1 MKTFSLH
8 IRTPLDT
15 AFEGQVSKF
24 HLDTDA
30 GRIVI
35 LPGHAPLTSTV
46 TFSKAKIIS
55 PSGEKVIFIKR
66 GTLSVS
72 LKTQSVDLMCINCE
86 EQEDISIQT
95 IEDYLKMIED
105 KLNQKESLS
114 DYQIK
119 YLRDEKVA
127 FEKQKQSIKK

>member
-15 AFEGQVSKF
+15 AFEGQVSEF

-46 TFSKAKIIS
+46 TFSKAKIVS
-55 PSGEKVIFIKR
+55 PTGEKDVFIKR

-72 LKTQSVDLMCINCE
+72 LKTKSADLMCINCE
-86 EQEDISIQT
+86 EQKDVSIQT
-95 IEDYLKMIED
+95 IEDYLKMIEE
-105 KLNQKESLS
+105 KLNNSESLS
-114 DYQIK
+114 NYQIK
-119 YLRDEKVA
+119 YLKDEKVA
-127 FEKQKQSIKK
+127 FEKQKQSVEK